1 MYMYLYTSSDT
12 PQRKCLNLWLD
23 TICSDPCDAWKLRTQ
38 PCTTKPN
45 STGPTTPIGILEW
58 QQNTAKRFWPWK
70 NAFLGLETPLPHQ
83 PGTLFHGVLATKLPY
98 LVKVTPARLYSLE
111 ELSASKAWCGG
122 CFNMFGSMVDNHP
135 LFGHWTWVMFD
146 ITSQFHV
153 EYGGHLCACCSL
165 NYITFATTKPDYVQ
179 LCACL
184 PSQGEQYCKWNVCRW
199 AKLKASEVH
208 SPGSVNPEKMKQ
220 QWNHQSGLIYIY
232 IIHIYI
238 YIVLYI

>member
-1 MYMYLYTSSDT
+1 M
-12 PQRKCLNLWLD
+12 RCLETENTTVHNQTKLD
-23 TICSDPCDAWKLRTQ
+23 RTHNTYWNIGM
-38 PCTTKPN
+38 TTKYSKTFLALKECIP
-45 STGPTTPIGILEW
+45 
-58 QQNTAKRFWPWK
+58 WPWDSSTPSTRY
-70 NAFLGLETPLPHQ
+70 ALSRRLGNEVTLP
-83 PGTLFHGVLATKLPY
+83 
-98 LVKVTPARLYSLE
+98 VKVTPARLYSLE

-220 QWNHQSGLIYIY
+220 QWNHQSGLIYI
-232 IIHIYI
+232 
-238 YIVLYI
+238 